1 MHRFASTP
9 GNKGKICEAGL
20 WGWSRHP
27 NYFFEWLIWVAYALF
42 AIAGFGWGWG
52 WLAWLGPLIM
62 YGVLVYASGI
72 PPTEEH
78 MLKSRGDAFR
88 DYQRRV
94 SKFFPLPPKK
104 LPGARAS

>member
-1 MHRFASTP
+1 
-9 GNKGKICEAGL
+9 
-20 WGWSRHP
+20 
-27 NYFFEWLIWVAYALF
+27 
-42 AIAGFGWGWG
+42 
-52 WLAWLGPLIM
+52 M